1 MAKKRWTVGGFN
13 MQEAL
18 GISRRAF
25 ALLGSAR
32 SFDNLVLKYQDKEEL
47 KI

>member
-1 MAKKRWTVGGFN
+1 MWQKKVDCGGFN

-18 GISRRAF
+18 GISGRAF